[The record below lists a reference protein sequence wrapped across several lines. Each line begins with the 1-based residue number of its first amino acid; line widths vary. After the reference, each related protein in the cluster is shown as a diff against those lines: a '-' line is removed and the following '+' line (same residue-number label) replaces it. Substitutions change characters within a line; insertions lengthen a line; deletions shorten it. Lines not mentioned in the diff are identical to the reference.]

1 MIRALWTAAS
11 GMEAQQLNVDVIA
24 NNLANV
30 NTVGFKK
37 SRVDFQDVMYQT
49 LRAPGS
55 PAARGAQ
62 VPTGIQVGLGTRPV
76 ATQKMFAQGDFTQ
89 TGNPL
94 DMVIEGQG
102 FFQVQRPDGTIGYT
116 RDGSC
121 KLDSQ
126 GRLVTSDGYVL
137 QPELTIPS
145 GAESIS
151 IGTDGTV
158 SVTLP
163 GQTQPQEVGQ
173 IQIARFINPA
183 GLKSEGRNLFSATA
197 ASGDPQTG
205 TPGLNGF
212 GTIAQG
218 FVEMSN
224 VKVVEEMVNMIVA
237 QRAYEINSKSIQTA
251 DQMLELS
258 NNLRR

>member
-49 LRAPGS
+49 LRAAGS
-55 PAARGAQ
+55 ASARGVQ
-62 VPTGIQVGLGTRPV
+62 VPTGTQVGLGTRPV
-76 ATQKMFAQGDFTQ
+76 ATQKMFSQGDFTQ

-94 DMVIEGQG
+94 DIVIEGQG

-116 RDGSC
+116 RDGSL

-126 GRLVTSDGYVL
+126 GRMVTSDGYVL
-137 QPELTIPS
+137 QPELTIPA
-145 GAESIS
+145 GTTNTS
-151 IGTDGTV
+151 IGSDGTV
-158 SVTLP
+158 SATMP
-163 GQTQPQEVGQ
+163 GQAAPQEVGQ

-183 GLKSEGRNLFSATA
+183 GLANAGRNLFLQTA
-197 ASGDPQTG
+197 ASGDPETG
-205 TPGLNGF
+205 TPGLNGL

-251 DQMLELS
+251 DQMLELAD
-258 NNLRR
+258 NLRR

>member
-30 NTVGFKK
+30 NTTGFKK

-49 LRAPGS
+49 TRAAGS
-55 PAARGAQ
+55 PSARGVQ

-76 ATQKMFAQGDFTQ
+76 ATQKMFTQGDFTQ
-89 TGNPL
+89 TGNSL

-102 FFQVQRPDGTIGYT
+102 FFQVQRPDGTIAYT
-116 RDGSC
+116 RDGSM

-126 GRLVTSDGYVL
+126 GRLVNSDGYVL
-137 QPELTIPS
+137 QPEIVIPA
-145 GAESIS
+145 GANDVS
-151 IGTDGTV
+151 IGSDGTV
-158 SVTLP
+158 SVNLP
-163 GQTQPQEVGQ
+163 GQTAPQEVGQ
-173 IQIARFINPA
+173 IQVSRFINPA
-183 GLKSEGRNLFSATA
+183 GLSSAGRNLFLQTA
-197 ASGDPQTG
+197 SSGDPETG
-205 TPGLNGF
+205 TPGLNGM

-237 QRAYEINSKSIQTA
+237 QRAYEINSKGIQTA